1 MFVLVFSSILLSG
14 LLLLRDSIKNGK
26 LYFIVFSGILLCL
39 YSGLRAQDLQTD
51 IPTYV
56 KMYESYSRFSFSQIV
71 QLFSSEIRDP
81 SYYFTAWL
89 FSRFFTDAQWWLAI
103 VAAFYIVVV
112 LVVIYKESEKPLM
125 SLIMLLSLGY
135 LAFVLSGLRQSIAM
149 SFAMIAYFYIKKKK
163 PIRFILAVI
172 VASLFHLSA
181 ILFLIAYPLARLK
194 LGVWHVI
201 AFGVILLLFTGF
213 QSTVRNFLT
222 QVLGDSQY
230 GSYADR
236 ETALNFSG
244 FIIQICMFI
253 FNLLYYKNVTEKDKD
268 AIILYNLAFIGL
280 SLQLFSSMIAEFF
293 RLSYYF
299 SFANILLVPLAIS
312 SEREERTKALLRL
325 FIGALFI
332 VYLFLDGVPGYR
344 FFWV

>member
-1 MFVLVFSSILLSG
+1 MFVLCVGSIFVLAIMF
-14 LLLLRDSIKNGK
+14 LRKSVEHGK
-26 LYFIVFSGILLCL
+26 KYFLIFSGFLLCL
-39 YSGLRAQDLQTD
+39 YAGLRAQNLQID

-56 KMYESYSRFSFSQIV
+56 QMYEKYARYSFGQII

-81 SYYFTAWL
+81 TYYFTAWL
-89 FSRFFTDAQWWLAI
+89 FSRVFTDAQWWLA
-103 VAAFYIVVV
+103 VVGAFYIVVV
-112 LVVIYKESEKPLM
+112 CLVIYKESERPLI
-125 SLIMLLSLGY
+125 SLLMVLSLGY
-135 LAFVLSGLRQSIAM
+135 FSFVLSGLRQSIAM
-149 SFAMIAYFYIKKKK
+149 TIAMIAYLYIKKRK
-163 PIRFILAVI
+163 PIKFILLVI
-172 VASLFHLSA
+172 LASLFHMSA
-181 ILFLIAYPLARLK
+181 ILFLIAYPLGRAK
-194 LGVWHVI
+194 LGIWHIVS
-201 AFGVILLLFTGF
+201 FGIMVVLFLGF
-213 QSTVRNFLT
+213 QSTIRSFLSEI
-222 QVLGDSQY
+222 LADSQY

-253 FNLLYYKNVTEKDKD
+253 FNLLYYSKGVKEDKN
-268 AIILYNLAFIGL
+268 AIVLYNLAFIGL

-312 SEREERTKALLRL
+312 SEREERTKVLLRL

>member
-1 MFVLVFSSILLSG
+1 MFIFVFSSIFLSA
-14 LLLLRDSIKNGK
+14 LLLLRKGVKNGK
-26 LYFIVFSGILLCL
+26 LYFLIFSGIVLCL
-39 YSGLRAQDLQTD
+39 YAGLRGHNLQTD

-56 KMYESYSRFSFSQIV
+56 QMYEKYSRFSLRQIMTV
-71 QLFSSEIRDP
+71 FSSDMKDP
-81 SYYFTAWL
+81 TYFFTAWL
-89 FSRFFTDAQWWLAI
+89 FSRFFTDVQWWLAI
-103 VAAFYIVVV
+103 VAAFYIIVV

-125 SLIMLLSLGY
+125 SLIMLLALGY
-135 LAFVLSGLRQSIAM
+135 LSFVLSGLRQSIAM
-149 SFAMIAYFYIKKKK
+149 SFAMIAYLYIKKKK

-181 ILFLIAYPLARLK
+181 IMFLIAYPLARLK
-194 LGVWHVI
+194 LGFWHVV
-201 AFGVILLLFTGF
+201 AFGVMLLLFTGF
-213 QSTVRNFLT
+213 QSAVRNFLT

-230 GSYADR
+230 GSYADN

-244 FIIQICMFI
+244 FIIQICMFV

-268 AIILYNLAFIGL
+268 AIVLYNLAFIGL

-312 SEREERTKALLRL
+312 SESEDRTQALLRL

-332 VYLFLDGVPGYR
+332 VYLFMDGIPRYS
-344 FFWV
+344 FFWA